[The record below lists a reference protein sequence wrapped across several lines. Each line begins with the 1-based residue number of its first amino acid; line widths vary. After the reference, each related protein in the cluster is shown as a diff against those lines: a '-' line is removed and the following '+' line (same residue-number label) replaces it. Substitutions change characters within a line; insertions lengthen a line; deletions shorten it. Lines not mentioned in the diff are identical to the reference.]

1 MEQLNPNPQP
11 PSPASLW
18 ASEISRWG
26 FFACGIVL
34 VVAAAILPLNADLEW
49 TRHQADLALVI
60 EQENLA
66 RNESYAGMVAAIENQ
81 NPDTLRLLAQANMG
95 LIPATHDA
103 LVSPGYRSDPMMFEL
118 LEPAALQRP
127 VFAPQYSRLE
137 RLVMVPKSRLWVIA
151 GGMLLVLIGVLPAAK
166 PK

>member
-1 MEQLNPNPQP
+1 VEQLNPKSAPPKKNPD
-11 PSPASLW
+11 W
-18 ASEISRWG
+18 ASEIARWG

-60 EQENLA
+60 EQENIA

-81 NPDTLRLLAQANMG
+81 NPDTLRLLAQSNMG

-103 LVSPGYRSDPMMFEL
+103 LLMPGQRADPMLFEL
-118 LEPAALQRP
+118 LEPAALDRP

-137 RLVMVPKSRLWVIA
+137 KLVMTPKSRLWVIA

>member
-1 MEQLNPNPQP
+1 VEQLNPESQP
-11 PSPASLW
+11 ALQTADW

-60 EQENLA
+60 EQENVA
-66 RNESYAGMVAAIENQ
+66 RNASYTGMVAAIENQ

-127 VFAPQYSRLE
+127 VFAPRYSRLE
-137 RLVMVPKSRLWVIA
+137 KLVMAPKSRLWVIA